1 MFWIS
6 NKDRVKSFIDIVSKC
21 PEVNVGGLYDKIP
34 LCIWRQLPNLAIHIL
49 ETLGYTRY
57 DKYNDSIRPV
67 KPILN
72 LEKKMEE
79 FHFQVE
85 SEANIPINL
94 WRQLSDFT
102 TRILE
107 LAGYTRYDRDS
118 DSIIFVEK

>member
-1 MFWIS
+1 
-6 NKDRVKSFIDIVSKC
+6 
-21 PEVNVGGLYDKIP
+21 
-34 LCIWRQLPNLAIHIL
+34 
-49 ETLGYTRY
+49 
-57 DKYNDSIRPV
+57 
-67 KPILN
+67 
-72 LEKKMEE
+72 MEE

-107 LAGYTRYDRDS
+107 LAGYTRYDRES